1 MLNIRDICNTKVSK
15 FWRTQAEEGRPP
27 WQRITVTLI
36 ADGIGPMDKSVLDL
50 LSTVGVYQDGIL
62 KKDIDGK
69 AVQAHIF
76 EVCAAGSARS
86 LDG

>member
-27 WQRITVTLI
+27 WQRITVALI

-50 LSTVGVYQDGIL
+50 LSTIGVYQDAVI

-69 AVQAHIF
+69 PVQAHIF
-76 EVCAAGSARS
+76 EVCLHVGSR
-86 LDG
+86 